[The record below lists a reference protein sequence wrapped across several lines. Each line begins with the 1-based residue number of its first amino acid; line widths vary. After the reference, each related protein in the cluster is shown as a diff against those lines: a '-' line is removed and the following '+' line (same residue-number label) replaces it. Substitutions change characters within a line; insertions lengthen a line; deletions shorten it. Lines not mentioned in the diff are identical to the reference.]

1 MNASPFLRRMF
12 ALLSCGT
19 ALLFAPVAILAAEHA
34 AEPAAAAGHATPAA
48 TAAVADTGHAAAHAG
63 TPAKEPT
70 ILQQLAYSYLT
81 AFIFC
86 LSLAMGGLFFLFIHH
101 LFDAGWSAPVVRMAE
116 HLACLTKPLFIALIP
131 LLLLQNQ
138 IWNWLHVNPA
148 TDHSLEVKEV
158 LFNRPMFNVALILLF
173 TLWTY
178 MATTFRRYSLA
189 QDKDG
194 AAIWTRKSR
203 VLAAWGIYAYGFS
216 LTLGVIL
223 LMMSL
228 QWQFFSTMYGVYYF
242 AGSFWLTLATLY
254 GLARWLSTRELKPV
268 IFPRQIHDIA
278 VLFFAF
284 TVFYAYIA
292 FSQYFL
298 IWNAAIPEETF
309 WFVDREKGSWWEV
322 GMLLLFG
329 HFFVPFLVL
338 LRIDTKM
345 SAAVMAPM
353 IVWAWI
359 MHYLDITFNVMP
371 VLYPEGLHVTLF
383 DPICWLGLSAVLG
396 WCFWKDFQKY
406 PKWPL
411 KHPRLKEAVTHHEV
425 TGAGYA
431 VEET

>member
-1 MNASPFLRRMF
+1 MNASLFLRRLAAVL
-12 ALLSCGT
+12 ALGT
-19 ALLFAPVAILAAEHA
+19 ALLFAPAVVLAAEHA
-34 AEPAAAAGHATPAA
+34 AEPAAAAAAHATPAA
-48 TAAVADTGHAAAHAG
+48 AAGHDPAHASVAA
-63 TPAKEPT
+63 PEPT
-70 ILQQLAYSYLT
+70 VLQMLAYSYLT
-81 AFIFC
+81 AFLCC
-86 LSLAMGGLFFLFIHH
+86 LSLAMGGLIFLLIHH
-101 LFDAGWSAPVVRMAE
+101 LFDAGWSVSVLRIAE
-116 HLACLTKPLFIALIP
+116 HLACLTKPLFVALIP
-131 LLLLQNQ
+131 LLLLQNEV
-138 IWNWLHVNPA
+138 WNWLHVNPA
-148 TDHSLEVKEV
+148 NDHSLDVKKV
-158 LFNRPMFNVALILLF
+158 LFNRVTFNVALILLF
-173 TLWTY
+173 SLWTW

-194 AAIWTRKSR
+194 SAIWTRKSR

-268 IFPRQIHDIA
+268 IFPRQIHDLA

-284 TVFYAYIA
+284 TVFYSYIA

-298 IWNAAIPEETF
+298 IWNAAMPEETF
-309 WFVDREKGSWWEV
+309 WFVDREKGSWWQV
-322 GMLLLFG
+322 GLTLLFG
-329 HFFVPFLVL
+329 HFFLPFLVL

-345 SAAVMAPM
+345 SITVMAPM

-371 VLYPEGLHVTLF
+371 VLYPGGLHITLF
-383 DPICWLGLSAVLG
+383 DPICWFGLVAVLA
-396 WCFWKDFQKY
+396 WFFWRDFQKY
-406 PKWPL
+406 PKWPQ

>member
-1 MNASPFLRRMF
+1 MNASHFLRRLAAVLAF
-12 ALLSCGT
+12 ST
-19 ALLFAPVAILAAEHA
+19 ALLFAPAAVLAADQAGQA
-34 AEPAAAAGHATPAA
+34 AVTAHATPAA
-48 TAAVADTGHAAAHAG
+48 DTGHAGVDASPA
-63 TPAKEPT
+63 TPQPT
-70 ILQQLAYSYLT
+70 VLQMLAYSYLT
-81 AFIFC
+81 AFLFC
-86 LSLAMGGLFFLFIHH
+86 LSLAMGGLIFLLIHH
-101 LFDAGWSAPVVRMAE
+101 LFDAGWSVPVLRMAE
-116 HLACLTKPLFIALIP
+116 HLACLTKPLFVALIP
-131 LLLLQNQ
+131 LLLLQNE

-148 TDHSLEVKEV
+148 NDHSLDVKKV
-158 LFNRPMFNVALILLF
+158 LFNRVTFNVALILLF
-173 TLWTY
+173 ALWTW

-194 AAIWTRKSR
+194 SAIWTRKAR

-228 QWQFFSTMYGVYYF
+228 QWQFFSTIYGVYYF

-284 TVFYAYIA
+284 TVFYSYIA

-309 WFVDREKGSWWEV
+309 WFVDRERGSWWQV
-322 GMLLLFG
+322 GLTLLFG
-329 HFFVPFLVL
+329 HFFLPFLVL

-345 SAAVMAPM
+345 SIAVMAPM

-371 VLYPEGLHVTLF
+371 VLYPAGLHLTLF
-383 DPICWLGLSAVLG
+383 DPICWFGLVALLA
-396 WCFWKDFQKY
+396 WFFWRDFQKY

>member
-1 MNASPFLRRMF
+1 MNASHFLRRLASVLAF
-12 ALLSCGT
+12 ST
-19 ALLFAPVAILAAEHA
+19 ALLFAPAAVLAADHA
-34 AEPAAAAGHATPAA
+34 GQAAVTAHATPAA
-48 TAAVADTGHAAAHAG
+48 DTGHAGVDASPA
-63 TPAKEPT
+63 TPQPT
-70 ILQQLAYSYLT
+70 VLQMLAYSYLT
-81 AFIFC
+81 AFLFC
-86 LSLAMGGLFFLFIHH
+86 LSLAMGGLIFLLIHH
-101 LFDAGWSAPVVRMAE
+101 LFDAGWSVPVLRMAE
-116 HLACLTKPLFIALIP
+116 HLACLTKPLFVALIP
-131 LLLLQNQ
+131 LLLLQNE

-148 TDHSLEVKEV
+148 NDHSLDVKKV
-158 LFNRPMFNVALILLF
+158 LFNRVTFNVALILLF
-173 TLWTY
+173 ALWTW

-194 AAIWTRKSR
+194 SAIWTRKAR

-228 QWQFFSTMYGVYYF
+228 QWQFFSTIYGVYYF

-284 TVFYAYIA
+284 TVFYSYIA

-309 WFVDREKGSWWEV
+309 WFVDRERGSWWQV
-322 GMLLLFG
+322 GLTLLFG
-329 HFFVPFLVL
+329 HFFLPFLVL

-345 SAAVMAPM
+345 SIAVMAPM

-371 VLYPEGLHVTLF
+371 VLYPAGLHLTLF
-383 DPICWLGLSAVLG
+383 DPICWFGLVAVLA
-396 WCFWKDFQKY
+396 WFFWRDFQKY

>member
-1 MNASPFLRRMF
+1 MNASHFLRRLAAVLAF
-12 ALLSCGT
+12 ST
-19 ALLFAPVAILAAEHA
+19 ALLFAPAAVLAADHA
-34 AEPAAAAGHATPAA
+34 GQAAVTAHATPAA
-48 TAAVADTGHAAAHAG
+48 DTGHAGVDASPA
-63 TPAKEPT
+63 TPQPT
-70 ILQQLAYSYLT
+70 VLQMLAYSYLT
-81 AFIFC
+81 AFLFC
-86 LSLAMGGLFFLFIHH
+86 LSLAMGGLIFLLIHH
-101 LFDAGWSAPVVRMAE
+101 LFDAGWSVPVLRMAE
-116 HLACLTKPLFIALIP
+116 HLACLTKPLFVALIP
-131 LLLLQNQ
+131 LLLLQNE

-148 TDHSLEVKEV
+148 NDHSLDVKKV
-158 LFNRPMFNVALILLF
+158 LFNRVTFNVALILLF
-173 TLWTY
+173 ALWTW

-194 AAIWTRKSR
+194 SAIWTRKAR

-228 QWQFFSTMYGVYYF
+228 QWQFFSTIYGVYYF

-284 TVFYAYIA
+284 TVFYSYIA

-309 WFVDREKGSWWEV
+309 WFVDRERGSWWQV
-322 GMLLLFG
+322 GLTLLFG
-329 HFFVPFLVL
+329 HFFLPFLVL

-345 SAAVMAPM
+345 SIAVMAPM

-371 VLYPEGLHVTLF
+371 VLYPAGLHLTLF
-383 DPICWLGLSAVLG
+383 DPICWFGLVAVLA
-396 WCFWKDFQKY
+396 WFFWRDFQKY

>member
-1 MNASPFLRRMF
+1 MNVSHLLRRLASVLAF
-12 ALLSCGT
+12 ST
-19 ALLFAPVAILAAEHA
+19 ALLFAPATILAAEHA
-34 AEPAAAAGHATPAA
+34 AEPAAAIHGTPPAAAA
-48 TAAVADTGHAAAHAG
+48 TAAHAPDHAAVA
-63 TPAKEPT
+63 TPAPT
-70 ILQQLAYSYLT
+70 VLQMFAYSYLC
-81 AFIFC
+81 AFLFC
-86 LSLAMGGLFFLFIHH
+86 LSLALGGLFFLLIHH
-101 LFDAGWSAPVVRMAE
+101 LFDAGWSVPVLRLAE
-116 HLACLTKPLFIALIP
+116 HLACLIKPLFAALLP
-131 LLLLQNQ
+131 LLLLQNE

-148 TDHSLEVKEV
+148 DDHSLDVKKI
-158 LFNRPMFNVALILLF
+158 LFNRITFNVALVLLF
-173 TLWTY
+173 GLWTY

-216 LTLGVIL
+216 LTLGIIM

-254 GLARWLSTRELKPV
+254 GLARWFGTRELKPV

-284 TVFYAYIA
+284 TVFYSYIA

-309 WFVDREKGSWWEV
+309 WFVDREKGSWWQV
-322 GMLLLFG
+322 GLTLLFG
-329 HFFVPFLVL
+329 HFFLPFLVL

-345 SAAVMAPM
+345 SIAIMAPM
-353 IVWAWI
+353 VVWAWI

-371 VLYPEGLHVTLF
+371 VLYPNGLRITLF
-383 DPICWLGLSAVLG
+383 DPICWLGLVAVLA
-396 WCFWKDFQKY
+396 WFFWRDFQKY